1 MKPDLKSQE
10 DDLIG
15 IRFFKKQLSG
25 RVLDYEKELSVDGKL
40 LISLNWVDY
49 LKGVK
54 LIEEEDI
61 FVTFESN
68 YYLALLDE
76 GHNILSGTYITPKD
90 ML

>member
-15 IRFFKKQLSG
+15 IRFFKKQLFG
-25 RVLDYEKELSVDGKL
+25 RVLDYEKKLSVEGKL

-76 GHNILSGTYITPKD
+76 GHNILFGTYITPKD